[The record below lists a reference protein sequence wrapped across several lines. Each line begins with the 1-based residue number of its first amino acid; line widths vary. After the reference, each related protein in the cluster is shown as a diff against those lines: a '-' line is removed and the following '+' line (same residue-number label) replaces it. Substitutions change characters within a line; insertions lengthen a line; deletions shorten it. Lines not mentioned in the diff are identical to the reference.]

1 MTASQEDRL
10 PEDELIGQMSCVL
23 PPRPPYN
30 PLITTPFDD
39 HRLVHR
45 TFILAA
51 MDTTSTALATALQL
65 LSEHPEVQQK
75 LRQDILDASRD
86 QDLDY
91 DALVSLPYLDAVCRE
106 TLRLYVDCCT
116 AHSLMVVA
124 NPIFPRSHPPVTSVF
139 RE

>member
-1 MTASQEDRL
+1 
-10 PEDELIGQMSCVL
+10 MSSSGRCRAYYLLV
-23 PPRPPYN
+23 RPYN

-45 TFILAA
+45 TLILAA

-65 LSEHPEVQQK
+65 LSEHPEVHQK
-75 LRQDILDASRD
+75 LRQEILDASRD

-106 TLRLYVDCCT
+106 TLRL
-116 AHSLMVVA
+116 
-124 NPIFPRSHPPVTSVF
+124 
-139 RE
+139 

>member
-1 MTASQEDRL
+1 
-10 PEDELIGQMSCVL
+10 MSSSGRCRAYSL
-23 PPRPPYN
+23 RDGPYN

-51 MDTTSTALATALQL
+51 MDTTSTALATTLQL
-65 LSEHPEVQQK
+65 LSEHPEVQQN
-75 LRQDILDASRD
+75 LRQEILDASRD

-106 TLRLYVDCCT
+106 TLRLYVDCRR
-116 AHSLMVVA
+116 ALRSLKVVA
-124 NPIFPRSHPPVTSVF
+124 DSISPRSHPPVTSVF